1 MKNNLKVYLNITVG
15 VIFVAVAYYF
25 LFLPQNIMIGG
36 VTGLSVIFNGIFGKG
51 YETYSS
57 LVILVL
63 NVLFLLIGLI
73 FFGKEF
79 FIKTLYGTLL
89 LPAVIAI
96 FELLPIEPNILFT
109 LDNEIFK
116 ITTTEMNSISQIIFS
131 VISGSILTGV
141 GLGLCFR
148 VNATTGGMDIV
159 QKIIAKVFHV
169 PYSKTVYFT
178 DGVLV
183 VLALFVFGLEMMMYN
198 LISIVIIGYFIDL
211 VHMGGAN
218 RRTVFI
224 LSKESEKIKQV
235 IIDRLGRG
243 VTVVPANGGYS
254 GYEYEMLIST
264 LSRNESYLL
273 RDLIHEIDPTAFTFY
288 VSAKEV
294 YGDGFEISK

>member
-1 MKNNLKVYLNITVG
+1 MKRNLKVYLNITLG
-15 VIFVAVAYYF
+15 VLCVAVAYYF

-36 VTGLSVIFNGIFGKG
+36 VTGLSVIFHGIFGDG

-57 LVILVL
+57 LVILAL

-89 LPAVIAI
+89 LPGIVAI
-96 FELLPIEPNILFT
+96 FELLPVEPNVLFT
-109 LDNEIFK
+109 LDYEVFK
-116 ITTTEMNSISQIIFS
+116 LTSTEMNPMSQMILA
-131 VISGSILTGV
+131 VLLGSILTGV

-148 VNATTGGMDIV
+148 VNATTGGMDIL
-159 QKIIAKVFHV
+159 QKILAKLFHI

-183 VLALFVFGLEMMMYN
+183 VLALFVFGLEMLMYN
-198 LISIVIIGYFIDL
+198 LISIIIIGYFIDL

-218 RRTVFI
+218 RRTAFI
-224 LSKESEKIKQV
+224 LSRENEKIKKV
-235 IIDRLGRG
+235 IIDELGRG
-243 VTVVPANGGYS
+243 VTLVPSYGGYS
-254 GYEYEMLIST
+254 GYNYEMLMCT

-273 RDLIHEIDPTAFTFY
+273 RDRIHEIDPTAFTFY

-294 YGDGFEISK
+294 YGDGFEV

>member
-1 MKNNLKVYLNITVG
+1 MKRNLKVYLNITLG
-15 VIFVAVAYYF
+15 VLCVAVAYYF

-36 VTGLSVIFNGIFGKG
+36 VTGLSVIFHGIFGDG

-57 LVILVL
+57 LVILAL
-63 NVLFLLIGLI
+63 NILFLLIGLI

-89 LPAVIAI
+89 LPGIIAI
-96 FELLPIEPNILFT
+96 FEFLPVEPNVLFT
-109 LDNEIFK
+109 LDYEVFK
-116 ITTTEMNSISQIIFS
+116 LTSTEMNPMSQMILA
-131 VISGSILTGV
+131 VLLGSILTGV

-148 VNATTGGMDIV
+148 VNATTGGMDIL
-159 QKIIAKVFHV
+159 QKILAKLFHI

-183 VLALFVFGLEMMMYN
+183 VLALFVFGLEMLMYN
-198 LISIVIIGYFIDL
+198 LISIIIIGYFIDL

-218 RRTVFI
+218 RRTAFI
-224 LSKESEKIKQV
+224 LSKENEKIKKV
-235 IIDRLGRG
+235 IIDELGRG
-243 VTVVPANGGYS
+243 VTLVPSYGGYS
-254 GYEYEMLIST
+254 GYNYEMLMCT

-273 RDLIHEIDPTAFTFY
+273 RDRIHEIDPTAFTFY

-294 YGDGFEISK
+294 YGDGFEV